1 MNTDD
6 FLAQMDAGRPALP
19 GTEAAEK
26 MNELADEAIRLCMEL
41 NTRYTTMDERV
52 RIMSQ
57 ITGREVTKSF
67 RLFPPFTTD
76 CGKNIHFGERV
87 FVNSGCRFQDQGG
100 ITIGDDALIGH
111 NVVIAT
117 LNHAIDPA
125 QRAVTEPA
133 PVRLGAR
140 VWIGANATILPSVTI
155 GDGAI
160 VAAGAV
166 VTKKVPPNTIVGGV
180 PARFIR
186 AIETSGTEGTEGSQ
200 D

>member
-1 MNTDD
+1 MNTED
-6 FLAQMDAGRPALP
+6 FLAQMNAGQPALP

-41 NTRYTTMDERV
+41 NTRYTTMEERV
-52 RIMSQ
+52 EIMAR
-57 ITGREVTKSF
+57 ITGREVPESF

-76 CGKNIHFGERV
+76 CGKNIRFGERV

-125 QRAVTEPA
+125 ERATTEPA
-133 PVRLGAR
+133 PVRFGAR
-140 VWIGANATILPSVTI
+140 VWIGANATILPGVTI

-166 VTKKVPPNTIVGGV
+166 VTKDVPPNTIVGGV

-186 AIETSGTEGTEGSQ
+186 AIETAVP
-200 D
+200 

>member
-1 MNTDD
+1 MNTED
-6 FLAQMDAGRPALP
+6 FLAQMDAGQSALP

-52 RIMSQ
+52 QIMSQ
-57 ITGREVTKSF
+57 ITGREVPGTF

-76 CGKNIHFGERV
+76 CGKNIRFGQRV

-125 QRAVTEPA
+125 ERATTEPS
-133 PVRLGAR
+133 PVRIGNS
-140 VWIGANATILPSVTI
+140 VWVGANATILPGVTI

-166 VTKKVPPNTIVGGV
+166 VTKDVPPNTIVGGV

-186 AIETSGTEGTEGSQ
+186 AIETAVP
-200 D
+200 

>member
-1 MNTDD
+1 MNTKD
-6 FLAQMDAGRPALP
+6 FLAQMNAGQPVLP

-41 NTRYTTMDERV
+41 NTRCTSMEDRVEIMER
-52 RIMSQ
+52 
-57 ITGREVTKSF
+57 ITGRPVPDTF

-76 CGKNIHFGERV
+76 CGKNIRFGERV

-117 LNHAIDPA
+117 LNHSLHPA
-125 QRAVTEPA
+125 QRAATEPA
-133 PVRLGAR
+133 PVQVGER
-140 VWIGANATILPSVTI
+140 VWIGANATILPGVTI

-166 VTKKVPPNTIVGGV
+166 ITKDVAPGTIVGGV
-180 PARFIR
+180 PARVIR
-186 AIETSGTEGTEGSQ
+186 ELEI